1 MENPCMERL
10 WTPWRYEYVSSVGKV
25 SGCILCAAI
34 SGDPEFDADTLV
46 LFRGRHNY
54 VIINKYPY
62 SSGHLM
68 VAPYVH
74 VADLRSSSSEQ
85 IGEMMRLAQACETI
99 LVKAYGPEGFNIGMN
114 IGKAAG
120 AGVVDHQH
128 LHVVPRWIGDAS
140 FMSSTADTRVI
151 PETPDGTYVRLRPLF
166 DEHFSDPTS
175 EPT

>member
-1 MENPCMERL
+1 MERL
-10 WTPWRYEYVSSVGKV
+10 WTPWRFEYVSSVGKT

-34 SGDPEFDADTLV
+34 SGDPERDADVLV

-68 VAPYVH
+68 VAPYEH
-74 VADLRSSSSEQ
+74 VADLRSAESEQ
-85 IGEMMRLAQACETI
+85 LAEMMRLAQACETI
-99 LVKAYGPEGFNIGMN
+99 LLDAYGPEGFNIGMN

-128 LHVVPRWIGDAS
+128 LHIVPRWTGDAS
-140 FMSSTADTRVI
+140 FMSSTADTRVV
-151 PETPDGTYVRLRPLF
+151 PETPDGTYARLRPMFEEQLRTP
-166 DEHFSDPTS
+166 DP
-175 EPT
+175 ERD